1 MLVEVNSLPRKS
13 EEVTTFSPRVYRFD
27 LTFTEEDKIE
37 VDGIMFEMAR
47 WWE

>member
-1 MLVEVNSLPRKS
+1 MLMEVNSLPRKS
-13 EEVTTFSPRVYRFD
+13 EEVTTFSSTVYRFD

-37 VDGIMFEMAR
+37 VDVIVFEMAQ

>member
-13 EEVTTFSPRVYRFD
+13 EEVMTFSPTVYRFD

-37 VDGIMFEMAR
+37 VDGIVFEMVL